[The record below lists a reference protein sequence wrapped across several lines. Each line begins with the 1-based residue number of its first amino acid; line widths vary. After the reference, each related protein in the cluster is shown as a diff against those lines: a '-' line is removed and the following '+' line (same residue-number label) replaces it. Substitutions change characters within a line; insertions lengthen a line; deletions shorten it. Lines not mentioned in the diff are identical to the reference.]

1 KTLAVAGT
9 WLQTEVIGSDDF
21 IKPWMVEQSN
31 DHYVL
36 DISRARSL
44 LGWEPRHSLRDTL
57 PKIVEALKR
66 DPPGW
71 YKANKLNPALV
82 AWYGQRPS

>member
-1 KTLAVAGT
+1 
-9 WLQTEVIGSDDF
+9 

-44 LGWEPRHSLRDTL
+44 LGWDPRHSLRDTL

-82 AWYGQRPS
+82 AWYGQRPSPERPAGEGGG